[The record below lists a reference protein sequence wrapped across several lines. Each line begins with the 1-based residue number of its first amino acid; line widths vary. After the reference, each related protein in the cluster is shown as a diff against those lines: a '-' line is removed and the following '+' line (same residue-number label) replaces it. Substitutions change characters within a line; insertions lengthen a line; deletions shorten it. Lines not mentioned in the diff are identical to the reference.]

1 MIKQNNCAVGTHLW
15 VVGSV
20 VTCVMWDQMVVEQ
33 EAVAQAAEV
42 FCCKKGALRNCPNFT
57 GKNLCQSLLKL
68 QASGL
73 GTGVFL

>member
-1 MIKQNNCAVGTHLW
+1 MIKQNNCAVAGTHLW

-20 VTCVMWDQMVVEQ
+20 VACVMWDQMVIEQ

-57 GKNLCQSLLKL
+57 GKNLCQSLLKVT
-68 QASGL
+68 SL
-73 GTGVFL
+73 GP